1 MKHQKHFLTSSS
13 HGEKT
18 GNPIH
23 RPEGSSQ
30 LRLEI
35 GKGGGMGVLKK
46 SLAVAARRVAA
57 PLSKQD

>member
-1 MKHQKHFLTSSS
+1 MHWH
-13 HGEKT
+13 
-18 GNPIH
+18 
-23 RPEGSSQ
+23 EGSSQ

-35 GKGGGMGVLKK
+35 GKGGGMSVLKK